1 MSNNADITQYKLA
14 PPIAIELYGK
24 IKANWPAL
32 RNTHT
37 SSYLSCCCFFAY
49 WVQENLTESD
59 KCFIQFLGQ
68 SLTQFSTLYWG
79 CITESC
85 DHDHMTVAPQIWQF
99 VCSSEVFHCYI
110 WRYSNRYYQRSW
122 HYAVKNLIYNRTL
135 NGTLLRRQCYSFA
148 NVLL

>member
-1 MSNNADITQYKLA
+1 MLPVRIHPCEFLCSQTLSGGERKSNNADITQYKLA
-14 PPIAIELYGK
+14 PPIAIEFYGK

-59 KCFIQFLGQ
+59 RCFIQFLGQ
-68 SLTQFSTLYWG
+68 SRTQSSTLYWG

-110 WRYSNRYYQRSW
+110 WRYSNKILSM
-122 HYAVKNLIYNRTL
+122 KLTL
-135 NGTLLRRQCYSFA
+135 CC
-148 NVLL
+148 